1 VRGGWR
7 TVASRTACASLL
19 AAACLAA
26 PSAAQAAITHFGSN
40 LSHPDN
46 VSEQTPVD
54 ATWWHALLA
63 PFSALSAP
71 GPGPTVPVVPA
82 DGQIVE
88 VSVRGHV
95 GSPSPGTAPYP
106 PQPVNFQDLRP
117 RPDGTVQVI
126 TTSQAFTLPNA
137 DGVYTYLPTDLCAK
151 QGDLVGFSDRGGFN
165 AQTAPNGIPFEVFAS
180 VGGSTTN
187 RFAKHAGVMNGAVLQ
202 PTPLVGVELLM
213 QATLATGADASAL
226 CGGAAGAV
234 GSVPPQT
241 ATVTNGNA
249 NVNLLC
255 QSTFPCSGTAALV
268 FPFTGAHGARAGA
281 HASARRLGQ
290 AKVLIPALKSQRIRI
305 RLTGGARRLLRT
317 HHHRLRCGLRIVLTA
332 GPSQTKTTARLRLR
346 G

>member
-1 VRGGWR
+1 VGF
-7 TVASRTACASLL
+7 ASLL
-19 AAACLAA
+19 TAGCLAA
-26 PSAAQAAITHFGSN
+26 PSAADATIVHFGSN
-40 LSHPDN
+40 LSHPDT

-54 ATWWHALLA
+54 ATWWHAVLA
-63 PFSALSAP
+63 PFSALSPP
-71 GPGPTVPVVPA
+71 GPGPTVPVVPG

-117 RPDGTVQVI
+117 GANGTVQVI
-126 TTSQAFTLPNA
+126 TTSQAFMLPNA

-151 QGDLVGFSDRGGFN
+151 QGDLIGFSDRGGFN

-202 PTPLVGVELLM
+202 PTPLPGVELLM

-226 CGGAAGAV
+226 CAGGSAGPV
-234 GSVPPQT
+234 GSVPSQT
-241 ATVTNGNA
+241 DRVANGNV
-249 NVNLLC
+249 NVNLVC
-255 QSTFPCSGTAALV
+255 QSTFPCQGTAALV
-268 FPFTGAHGARAGA
+268 FPFTGAHGARAGTSA
-281 HASARRLGQ
+281 ASKLGR
-290 AKVLIPALKSQRIRI
+290 ANVLIPALKSGRVKI
-305 RLTGGARRLLRT
+305 RLLGRGRRLLRT
-317 HHHRLRCGLRIVLTA
+317 HHHRLRCGLRIVITS
-332 GPSQTKTTARLRLR
+332 GPSQTTTTGRVTLR